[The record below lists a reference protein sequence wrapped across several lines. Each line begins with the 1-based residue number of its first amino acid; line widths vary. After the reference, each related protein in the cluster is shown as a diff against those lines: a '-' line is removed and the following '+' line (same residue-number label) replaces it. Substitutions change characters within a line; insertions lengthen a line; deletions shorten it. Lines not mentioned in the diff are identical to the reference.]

1 VIAYVDSSVVLRF
14 VLDQPDRLEEAR
26 HFSRRLTSLLTQIEC
41 LRGVDAMRHRDCL
54 SDEEFLAKRAEVF
67 TQLRRMQ
74 RVVPTLSVFQ
84 RAGDPFPV
92 SLRTLDAIHLATALR
107 LREGHAPDLVFAT
120 HDRRLGA
127 AARVFDFEVVGC

>member
-26 HFSRRLTSLLTQIEC
+26 RFTRRLTSLLTQTEC
-41 LRGVDAMRHRDCL
+41 LRGVDAMWHRKCL
-54 SDEEFLAKRAEVF
+54 SDEEFLAKRTEVF

-74 RVVPTLSVFQ
+74 RVMPTLSVFR

-92 SLRTLDAIHLATALR
+92 HLRSLDAIHLATALR
-107 LREGHAPDLVFAT
+107 LRDGRTPDLVFAT
-120 HDRRLGA
+120 HDRQLGRA
-127 AARVFDFEVVGC
+127 AEALGFEVLGV